1 MKRLIKNL
9 FQRKNL
15 RLPADVL
22 KRFADSFHKS
32 INIEWSKA
40 GKVYE
45 ALFYENEL
53 EKIARFDKKGNL
65 IEIRT
70 NISTSDLPNDLI
82 NLANSHGEL
91 MNAIQILR
99 DNQTF
104 HEIIVR
110 QDAVKRYMLLVDQY
124 GEILKKEKL

>member
-15 RLPADVL
+15 KIPDDVL
-22 KRFADSFHKS
+22 KRFTNSFHKS
-32 INIEWSKA
+32 INIEWSKT
-40 GKVYE
+40 GKAYE

-82 NLANSHGEL
+82 SLATSHGEL

-99 DNQTF
+99 DELTF

-110 QDAVKRYMLLVDQY
+110 QDAVKRYILLVDQY